1 MKLEDVEKA
10 AQKSVPFYEDK
21 RDVTFFTRQRGR
33 LPAQRE
39 GDELDYRGLL
49 HRDGSVLTALSAA
62 DLKDFS
68 SMGSFGTSTLF
79 RALGCKLLQSP
90 DGTVPI
96 KDVATSDTLLLRE
109 PPAEDAVEARLP
121 LTLTLTLPLPLT
133 GAEDAVEARNRLASA
148 PALALILA

>member
-1 MKLEDVEKA
+1 MLRYKPWHAPRRAGVGGVHYDTDA
-10 AQKSVPFYEDK
+10 
-21 RDVTFFTRQRGR
+21 
-33 LPAQRE
+33 
-39 GDELDYRGLL
+39 EL
-49 HRDGSVLTALSAA
+49 LTLQCGA
-62 DLKDFS
+62 DA
-68 SMGSFGTSTLF
+68 LF

-121 LTLTLTLPLPLT
+121 LPLTLTLPLPLT